1 MTAPNSPRG
10 IGRGKPEG
18 ELRPERRVPVRSLDA
33 KRHLGNVSEEEADE
47 LILRS
52 LCTEKRAASGRRL
65 YLRLLRPYDELP
77 LLGSIKSLI
86 TVRHVQ
92 GPQTVRAERG
102 VQLLRTPLPGFC
114 SDHGSNAPQGR
125 WWCQQPKKGFVRER
139 SDGWAPSSNSSMRPG
154 LRCRPVSGHRK
165 QEDREVGSAY
175 WSRERVVQFQRD
187 RSRTRREP

>member
-102 VQLLRTPLPGFC
+102 VNYYEHRYPDSVAITDRMRRKAG
-114 SDHGSNAPQGR
+114 GGA
-125 WWCQQPKKGFVRER
+125 
-139 SDGWAPSSNSSMRPG
+139 SSP
-154 LRCRPVSGHRK
+154 RK
-165 QEDREVGSAY
+165 DS
-175 WSRERVVQFQRD
+175 
-187 RSRTRREP
+187 